1 MVDIKTKIKDMEV
14 HLSKEY
20 GGPIDR
26 NYKEEIVFGP
36 CSVDYV
42 SMQAL
47 VNASAISPVSLN
59 ELRISCK
66 YVGDDD
72 YGQPE
77 VAFSVYYMREE
88 TDEEYFESLSNDCGC
103 PELVSDE
110 YNLYLQL
117 KRKFE
122 GDEYGQ

>member
-1 MVDIKTKIKDMEV
+1 MSSISLQTKIKDMEV

-20 GGPIDR
+20 SEPIDR
-26 NYKEEIVFGP
+26 NYKEEVVFGP

-47 VNASAISPVSLN
+47 VNASTISSVPLN
-59 ELRISCK
+59 ELRISCQ

-88 TDEEYFESLSNDCGC
+88 TDEEYFESLSNECSS
-103 PELVSDE
+103 PEITSDE
-110 YNLYLQL
+110 YNLYL
-117 KRKFE
+117 
-122 GDEYGQ
+122 